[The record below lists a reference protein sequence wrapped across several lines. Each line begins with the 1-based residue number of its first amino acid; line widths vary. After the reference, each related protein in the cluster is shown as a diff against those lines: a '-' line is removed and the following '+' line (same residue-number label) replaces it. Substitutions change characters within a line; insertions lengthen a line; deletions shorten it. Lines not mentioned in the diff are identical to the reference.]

1 MTKES
6 RRHPADFGDGVE
18 DRLEPLESLNVTK
31 AEDFDQLLRQMKSTA
46 FTGRNLGEAADVLTE
61 MVSDPEC
68 RVVGT
73 FSGAM
78 TVAKMGLLI
87 CDMIDWG
94 WLDMIITTGA
104 LMAHGF
110 VEATGMTHFKHD
122 RRFDDAA
129 LYRKGYNRIYDTLE
143 LEKNLDRAE
152 KIISDILDGMD
163 TTIPLSS
170 EIFCR
175 ELGKWLAEHT
185 DKPGILQKAYTK
197 GVPIYIPAFTDS
209 ELALDVGTWM
219 VKRAMTG
226 DRDIDISQALDQVAL
241 TFNPFMDL
249 SSYTKRVLKAKSL
262 GIFTIG
268 GGVPRNWAQQV
279 SPYLEILEERC
290 SRSVPLK
297 KFRYGVR
304 ICPEPPYW
312 GGLSGCTYSEGVSWG
327 KFVSPEDGGRF
338 AEVLCDATVAWPFL
352 VKAVKQRLDKK
363 SEDR

>member
-1 MTKES
+1 MAKDS
-6 RRHPADFGDGVE
+6 RRRSAEFGDGVE
-18 DRLEPLESLNVTK
+18 DRLEPLESLDVKK
-31 AEDFDQLLRQMKSTA
+31 AEDFDQLFQQMTKTA
-46 FTGRNLGEAADVLTE
+46 FTGRNLGEAAEVLTE
-61 MVSDPEC
+61 MVSDPDC

-122 RRFDDAA
+122 RRFDDPA

-152 KIISDILDGMD
+152 RIISDILDRMD
-163 TTIPLSS
+163 TAGPLSS

-175 ELGKWLAEHT
+175 ELGKWLVENN
-185 DKPGILQKAYTK
+185 DKPGILQKAYRK
-197 GVPIYIPAFTDS
+197 NVPIYIPAFTDS

-219 VKRAMTG
+219 VKKAIAS
-226 DRDIDISQALDQVAL
+226 DPELDINQALDQVNI

-249 SSYTKRVLKAKSL
+249 SSYTRRVMKAQRL

-290 SRSVPLK
+290 GRPVSLQ

-304 ICPEPPYW
+304 ICPEPSYW

-327 KFVSPEDGGRF
+327 KFVAPEDGGRF

-352 VKAVKQRLDKK
+352 IKAVKQRLDKRRK
-363 SEDR
+363 

>member
-1 MTKES
+1 MAKDS
-6 RRHPADFGDGVE
+6 RRESSDFGDGVE
-18 DRLEPLESLNVTK
+18 DRLEPLESLDVKN
-31 AEDFDQLLRQMKSTA
+31 AEDFDQLFRQMKKTA
-46 FTGRNLGEAADVLTE
+46 FTGRYLGEAAEVLTE
-61 MVSDPEC
+61 MVSDPDC

-110 VEATGMTHFKHD
+110 VEAAGMTHFKHD
-122 RRFDDAA
+122 DRFDDTA
-129 LYRKGYNRIYDTLE
+129 LYRRGYNRIYDTLE

-152 KIISDILDGMD
+152 EIISGILDRMD
-163 TTIPLSS
+163 TTVSLSS

-175 ELGKWLAEHT
+175 ELGKWLAENT
-185 DKPGILQKAYTK
+185 DKPGILQNAYRK
-197 GVPIYIPAFTDS
+197 DVPIYIPAFTDS

-219 VKRAMTG
+219 VKRAMT
-226 DRDIDISQALDQVAL
+226 DDPDLDINQALDQVDI
-241 TFNPFMDL
+241 TFNPFIDL
-249 SSYTKRVLKAKSL
+249 SSYTRRVLKAKSL

-297 KFRYGVR
+297 KFQYGVR
-304 ICPEPPYW
+304 ICPEPAYW
-312 GGLSGCTYSEGVSWG
+312 GGLSGCTYTEGVSWG
-327 KFVSPEDGGRF
+327 KFVALEDGGRF

-352 VKAVKQRLDKK
+352 VKAVKQRLDKQ
-363 SEDR
+363 